1 MTLEAAL
8 AENAAQRELIK
19 SQSALIEKLMLELAI
34 LKKRLFGRQSE
45 ASDHLDLQASLFD
58 VTTLPIDQPGA
69 PAALPMCLSPHL
81 DGRYRLLDLV
91 G

>member
-8 AENAAQRELIK
+8 AENTALRKALAE
-19 SQSALIEKLMLELAI
+19 QSALIEKLMLELAI

-58 VTTLPIDQPGA
+58 VATLAIDQPVA
-69 PAALPMCLSPHL
+69 PAALPPCDSAI
-81 DGRYRLLDLV
+81 
-91 G
+91 